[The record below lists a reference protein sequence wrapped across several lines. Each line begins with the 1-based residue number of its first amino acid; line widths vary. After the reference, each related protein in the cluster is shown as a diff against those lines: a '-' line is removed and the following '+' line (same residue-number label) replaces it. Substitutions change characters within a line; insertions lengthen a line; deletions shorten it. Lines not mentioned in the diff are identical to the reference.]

1 MAEPIGWTFNP
12 LVAIGIFLALMF
24 FGYFF
29 GLFEG
34 RGQGYK
40 KRQKEEKDEKKDQ
53 PLPPASPPAP
63 SNETPILDVSVG
75 PDGQLR
81 LKLDGERRNT
91 SALGADDR
99 KRLIAVLTQIRPWL
113 EAPKPAAPASPAS
126 APPRPASP
134 QQGVSSPQGVPS
146 PMKAAL
152 PPQGTPPKKSGT
164 PSLLDRMAQ
173 VAGTVPPP
181 KPAPQPAPAAK
192 PAAPEPDDDEDKPV
206 GEQSIV
212 MQIDSILQARLAGT
226 ALDDKGIRLQESPQ
240 GGVLVRV
247 GMEKFEGVDGVTDPE
262 IKAIIRAAIT
272 EWENKYTPGF

>member
-12 LVAIGIFLALMF
+12 LVAIGIFLAFMF

-63 SNETPILDVSVG
+63 SNEMPILDVSMG

-91 SALGADDR
+91 SALDVNDR

-126 APPRPASP
+126 SPPRPAMP
-134 QQGVSSPQGVPS
+134 PQGVSSPQGTLPS
-146 PMKAAL
+146 
-152 PPQGTPPKKSGT
+152 QGTPPQKSGT
-164 PSLLDRMAQ
+164 PSLSDRMAQ

-181 KPAPQPAPAAK
+181 KPKIAPQPAPAAK
-192 PAAPEPDDDEDKPV
+192 PAAPEPDDDDDKPV

-247 GMEKFEGVDGVTDPE
+247 GMEKFEGVDEVTDPE
-262 IKAIIRAAIT
+262 IKAVIRAAIT
-272 EWENKYTPGF
+272 EWENKFTPGF